1 MAKTPTLP
9 AALLALV
16 ALAIAGRAE
25 ANDRRLTYTYQTSV
39 LAPGA
44 VELEVWNTLRA
55 GRAEFYR
62 RLDGRAELELGLA
75 EWVQGALYL
84 NWSARAG
91 ETQGHLVSDTEFQGL
106 SFEWKASLLDPV
118 ADPVGLGL
126 YLEPGLG
133 PTETQIE
140 AKVLVDKQA
149 GRLLL
154 ALNLSGEIEW
164 ARKEG
169 EARREGTLEID
180 LGASYRLVERLFLG
194 LEARSQ
200 TGFLPGGGLERTVL
214 HLGPTLSYSTEGVWL
229 TFTLLPQIP
238 EPTLDV
244 DAHEHLEARLLL
256 GVDL

>member
-1 MAKTPTLP
+1 MAKARTLL
-9 AALLALV
+9 AALLALATL
-16 ALAIAGRAE
+16 ALAGRAE
-25 ANDRRLTYTYQTSV
+25 ANDRRFTYTYQTPV

-44 VELEVWNTLRA
+44 VELEVWNTLRT
-55 GRAEFYR
+55 GRETFYR

-75 EWVQGALYL
+75 EWLQGALYL

-91 ETQGHLVSDTEFQGL
+91 ARQGALVSESALTGL

-133 PTETQIE
+133 PTEQSLE
-140 AKVLVDKQA
+140 AKVLLDKRV

-164 ARKEG
+164 VR
-169 EARREGTLEID
+169 EAGSSEREGALEVD
-180 LGASYRLVERLFLG
+180 LGATYRLAERLFLG

-200 TGFLPGGGLERTVL
+200 TGILPGSGVEHTVL
-214 HLGPTLSYSTEGVWL
+214 HIGPTLSYSAEGFWL
-229 TFTLLPQIP
+229 TLTLLPQVP
-238 EPTLDV
+238 APALELDE
-244 DAHEHLEARLLL
+244 HERLEARLLL
-256 GVDL
+256 GIDL